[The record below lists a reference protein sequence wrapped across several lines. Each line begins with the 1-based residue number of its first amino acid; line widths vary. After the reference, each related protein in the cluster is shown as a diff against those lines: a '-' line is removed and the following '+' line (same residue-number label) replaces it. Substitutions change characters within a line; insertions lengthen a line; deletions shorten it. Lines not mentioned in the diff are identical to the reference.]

1 MKKFLKPLLVLSLFV
16 TSTSVLSTQCSQKN
30 PEPSNPIDKK
40 PTPEPKEPVT
50 DPITPPVSNPNP
62 EPNPGQPINEYEMPD
77 ASNIVT
83 NPMSLTEEN
92 KQAIVSGLSAQNAK
106 LVFNAADDTLRLNDT
121 NNTFVAL
128 LNEDGIFQEFKL
140 INKAFAGN
148 EITNEEITN
157 NKLIDVDSFDAQTN
171 TVVISYK
178 ATRPADGYIAVGS
191 SVYTS
196 IFTLDFSGNAVQPV
210 EKDITTLYNN
220 ILVSLPLSG
229 DLKTQVLAKL
239 NAHENIAYMY
249 TDRTVGLDK
258 KKGPAFLKFKSE
270 FENDEF
276 QLVNDVEKE
285 FTYKNKKYPNSFLN
299 YEYNAQTQT
308 LTVKY
313 KLTVR
318 NEDKTFDYSND
329 NLYTSVVKLN
339 IVEESSIEESVNGS
353 DNPSTPPSSGN
364 GETPS
369 NPNPEPSQ
377 PTQPVTANGLR
388 YDASNNYYAQA
399 DGKMGDELYDALLT
413 IQNSHFG
420 GVRSYGALGTFY
432 DQYNAFKDKYFE
444 KDNTLLDIYS
454 ENPNG
459 RDPYTFHDFQ
469 WGKRSSARD
478 EGEGTNKEH
487 LIPQSW
493 FNKESPMVSDAHHVW
508 PTDIK
513 VNANRGNFPHDN
525 VNDTAKT
532 SRNGG
537 KLGRNSIGETT
548 FEPIDAFKGDI
559 ARAYLYFTVTYRNR
573 NLNQKS
579 NSIFSNTKPYIKDH
593 YYQTY
598 KNWVS
603 TDSISQ
609 FDIDRNNETARYQG
623 GLRNPFIDYPD
634 LIDSLEGRKPFVN
647 RGILVGLEN
656 S

>member
-1 MKKFLKPLLVLSLFV
+1 MKKFLKPLLVLTLFV

-30 PEPSNPIDKK
+30 PEPSNPIDEK

-50 DPITPPVSNPNP
+50 DPITPPVSNPNR
-62 EPNPGQPINEYEMPD
+62 EPNPGQPINEYEIPD
-77 ASNIVT
+77 ASNVVT

-106 LVFNAADDTLRLNDT
+106 LVFNAADNTLRLNDA

-128 LNEDGIFQEFKL
+128 LNDDGIFQEFKL

-148 EITNEEITN
+148 EITNEEITS

-178 ATRPADGYIAVGS
+178 VGQPADGYIAVGS
-191 SVYTS
+191 NVYTS
-196 IFTLDFSGNAVQPV
+196 TFTLDFSGNVVQPV

-299 YEYNAQTQT
+299 YEYDAQTQT

-313 KLTVR
+313 KLTAR

-339 IVEESSIEESVNGS
+339 IVEESSTEESDNGS
-353 DNPSTPPSSGN
+353 DNPSTLPSSGN
-364 GETPS
+364 DETPS
-369 NPNPEPSQ
+369 NPNPEPSE
-377 PTQPVTANGLR
+377 PTQPVTVNGLR

-399 DGKMGDELYDALLT
+399 DGKMGDELYDVLLA
-413 IQNSHFG
+413 IQSSHFG

-459 RDPYTFHDFQ
+459 RDPYTFPDFQ

-525 VNDTAKT
+525 VSDASKT

-537 KLGRNSIGETT
+537 KLGTNSIGETT